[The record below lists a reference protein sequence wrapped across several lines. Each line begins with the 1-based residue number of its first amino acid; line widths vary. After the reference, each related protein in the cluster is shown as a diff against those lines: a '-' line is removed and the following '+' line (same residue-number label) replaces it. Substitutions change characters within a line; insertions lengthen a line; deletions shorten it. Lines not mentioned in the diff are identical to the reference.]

1 MLLRVFFFLMPTP
14 TYSLDDAIVALA
26 TPLAESA
33 LAVIRTSG
41 PGSIELVA
49 SAFSRFSA
57 LKAASGNT
65 LVHGFI
71 LAADGGLIDEV
82 VLGVYR
88 APHGYTGEDSIEVF
102 CHGSIPGV
110 GRVIERLLEVGFRR
124 AKPGEFTL
132 RAFANGRMDLTRA
145 EAVSEVIAA
154 HTEESRMLALR
165 RLSGALADRVGELKS
180 GILAALAAV
189 EVQLDYAEDDA
200 AEDIELDIAGLG
212 SIERSLRALASTAGR
227 ARLFRDGA
235 RVAIA
240 GRTNAGKSSLF
251 NLLLREDRSIVSD
264 VHGTTRDYIEEW
276 LDVAGVPVSLFDT
289 AGLREPGDRVEAAG
303 IERSGRVIG
312 SAAVVLYLVD
322 ATGGLDD
329 GDRDFLASHCDYTAK
344 TGVAAGPVVI
354 PIWNKV
360 DREVPASPPGFI
372 PVSVKKG
379 EGVDHLLSVLG
390 SVLLEGSAGGSSADG
405 VTVAS
410 ERQQALLER
419 AADSLASAIAS
430 HRAGEPLDL
439 VAPDL
444 RDAVDALGEM
454 TGEVSTADMLEE
466 IFSRF
471 CVGK

>member
-1 MLLRVFFFLMPTP
+1 
-14 TYSLDDAIVALA
+14 
-26 TPLAESA
+26 
-33 LAVIRTSG
+33 
-41 PGSIELVA
+41 
-49 SAFSRFSA
+49 
-57 LKAASGNT
+57 
-65 LVHGFI
+65 
-71 LAADGGLIDEV
+71 
-82 VLGVYR
+82 
-88 APHGYTGEDSIEVF
+88 
-102 CHGSIPGV
+102 
-110 GRVIERLLEVGFRR
+110 VIERLLEVGFRR

-200 AEDIELDIAGLG
+200 AEDIKFDEFGLQ
-212 SIERSLRALASTAGR
+212 SIEDSLRALASTAGR
-227 ARLFRDGA
+227 ARLFRDGV

-329 GDRDFLASHCDYTAK
+329 GDRDFLVSHRGCTAQAD
-344 TGVAAGPVVI
+344 VADGPVVI

-360 DREVPASPPGFI
+360 DRDVPVAPPGFI

-379 EGVDHLLSVLG
+379 EGIDRLLSTLG

-419 AADSLASAIAS
+419 AADSLASALAS
-430 HRAGEPLDL
+430 HRVGEPLDL